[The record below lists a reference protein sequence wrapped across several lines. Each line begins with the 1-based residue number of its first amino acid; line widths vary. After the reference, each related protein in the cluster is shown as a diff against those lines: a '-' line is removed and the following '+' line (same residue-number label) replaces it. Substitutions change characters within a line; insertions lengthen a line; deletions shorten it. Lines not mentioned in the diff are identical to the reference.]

1 MRADAH
7 SDDAEILRVA
17 RVEARLA
24 PHRWAWAEENRDRI
38 EAHWRRRLAE
48 RPQMFDGQILLVS
61 EAGPRDGGAC
71 YAATFFATRFSAL
84 LAFREW
90 GFPDPSVMNA
100 FATAAPRGTDGAFV
114 LGVMGGHTAA
124 AGQVYFPCG
133 TPDLDD
139 TRPDGTVD
147 VEGSAFRELAEE
159 TGLGPGDYA
168 ADPHWTIVR
177 RAGFLA
183 FVRPVALKASAAA
196 VRARILAH
204 LAADPEPELAGIA
217 LASGEGDVDPARMP
231 SYLVS
236 YLNDAFAARPSAGP
250 AAQR

>member
-1 MRADAH
+1 MREARRDG
-7 SDDAEILRVA
+7 AEILRVA
-17 RVEARLA
+17 RVEARLS
-24 PHRWAWAEENRDRI
+24 PHRWAWAEDERDRI

-48 RPQMFDGQILLVS
+48 RPQMFDGEVLLVS
-61 EAGPRDGGAC
+61 EAGLRGDGC
-71 YAATFFATRFSAL
+71 FAATFFATRFSRL

-90 GFPDPSVMNA
+90 GFPDPSVLNA
-100 FATAAPRGTDGAFV
+100 FATAAPRGSDGAYV
-114 LGVMGGHTAA
+114 LGIMGGHTAA

-133 TPDLDD
+133 TPDLEDA
-139 TRPDGTVD
+139 RPDGRVD

-159 TGLGPGDYA
+159 TGLGPDDYE

-183 FVRPVALKASAAA
+183 FVRPVALRASGAA

-217 LASGEGDVDPARMP
+217 LAAGPGDVDPARMP

-236 YLNDAFAARPSAGP
+236 YLDDAFAAGPASGP